1 MIPSWTIPRSALHW
15 VGCLLSGLSG
25 VEKDPCRAGGA
36 TDRGGVLRGRDCPH
50 PCPRRTGHRRQDPC
64 RDCYFGAGPD
74 HLCAE
79 AGLMRF
85 GPVPLDQAL
94 GVVLAHSVSLTQGRL
109 RKGII
114 LGAAEIALLRAEG
127 VDHVVAAR
135 LDAGDV
141 AEDEAASALA
151 AALVPDP
158 LGQGLRVTEAFTG
171 RVNLNAT
178 GAGVVEVDA
187 GAVLALNLIDPS
199 ITLATLPP
207 LMRVQA
213 GTLVGTVK
221 IIAYGV
227 EVRAL
232 QQACAAAR
240 AAVRVRPVGMR
251 TASLV
256 LTEVAG
262 QEDKLTAKGRRAV
275 EARPQAL
282 GMRLRGGGGGYGVD
296 PDRIGHL
303 GPARHRPRGAAAGGR
318 GGGALRHARRSGQS
332 AVSGIASRSGGG
344 GAAGLCALARAER
357 GGLGA
362 GAAGLRDC
370 GFGGGY
376 CGDGGGGIVEGNPHP
391 ATVAGAEIGRSR
403 FGTIFICFI
412 SMC

>member
-213 GTLVGTVK
+213 GTLVGPVK

-227 EVRAL
+227 EGGGGAGG
-232 QQACAAAR
+232 QADSQGSAGGGGA
-240 AAVRVRPVGMR
+240 P
-251 TASLV
+251 ASLGDATDGGRGGAAPD
-256 LTEVAG
+256 LGHRGGAG
-262 QEDKLTAKGRRAV
+262 A
-275 EARPQAL
+275 
-282 GMRLRGGGGGYGVD
+282 GGGGYGVD

-303 GPARHRPRGAAAGGR
+303 G
-318 GGGALRHARRSGQS
+318 Q
-332 AVSGIASRSGGG
+332 
-344 GAAGLCALARAER
+344 
-357 GGLGA
+357 
-362 GAAGLRDC
+362 
-370 GFGGGY
+370 
-376 CGDGGGGIVEGNPHP
+376 
-391 ATVAGAEIGRSR
+391 IGR
-403 FGTIFICFI
+403 
-412 SMC
+412 